1 MKKTLIL
8 ACTAALSSLILAGCG
23 EEAKTSAP
31 AQTPAA
37 QTQAPAAETAPA
49 PTPAPAPA
57 ANAAPTADAASA
69 DRPGR
74 GCLKIVADHPYD
86 FKDMRFDEA
95 AQALAHA
102 SGCFV
107 RYTDQ
112 EIASWKIAP
121 VAGTMSIKDAIAKS
135 LEGSPYGVLKA
146 TDEEI
151 EVGKR

>member
-57 ANAAPTADAASA
+57 ATVTCLGAS
-69 DRPGR
+69 
-74 GCLKIVADHPYD
+74 I
-86 FKDMRFDEA
+86 
-95 AQALAHA
+95 
-102 SGCFV
+102 
-107 RYTDQ
+107 
-112 EIASWKIAP
+112 
-121 VAGTMSIKDAIAKS
+121 
-135 LEGSPYGVLKA
+135 
-146 TDEEI
+146 
-151 EVGKR
+151 